1 MTMAETTILKA
12 NGSKGAKVEL
22 SDELFAA
29 PIKEGLVHQAV
40 VHQMAS
46 RRVGTADTLTRGEV
60 SGGGA
65 KPWRQKGTGRARQ
78 GSRRSPQ
85 WKGGGVV
92 FGPHPRGYD
101 QKMNAKMRRAALR
114 SVLSAKADEDALR
127 VVEGFDLEKI
137 GTRAF
142 AERLAGWDAGGK
154 VLVVLA
160 ARDAVVE
167 RSCRNLRAVR
177 VILADSLNVVDLLEA
192 DTVVFTRDA
201 LERAQEVYA

>member
-1 MTMAETTILKA
+1 MAETTILKP

-22 SDELFAA
+22 SDALFAA
-29 PIKEGLVHQAV
+29 PVNEGLVHQAV
-40 VHQMAS
+40 VRQMAG
-46 RRVGTADTLTRGEV
+46 RRAGTADTRTRAEV
-60 SGGGA
+60 AGGGK

-78 GSRRSPQ
+78 GSRRAPQ

-114 SVLSAKADEDALR
+114 SVLSAKAGEGAVR
-127 VVEGFDLEKI
+127 VVEGFGLDKI
-137 GTRAF
+137 GTKAF
-142 AERLAGWDAGGK
+142 AERLEAWEAGGK

-160 ARDAVVE
+160 ARDEVVE

-192 DTVVFTRDA
+192 DTVVFTREA
-201 LERAQEVYA
+201 LDRAQEVYA

>member
-1 MTMAETTILKA
+1 MAETTILKA

-22 SDELFAA
+22 SDALFAA
-29 PIKEGLVHQAV
+29 PVNEGLVHQAV
-40 VHQMAS
+40 VRQMAS
-46 RRVGTADTLTRGEV
+46 RRVGTADTMTRGEI

-78 GSRRSPQ
+78 GSRRAPQ
-85 WKGGGVV
+85 WRGGGVV

-114 SVLSAKADEDALR
+114 SVLSAKAGEEALR

-137 GTRAF
+137 GTKAL
-142 AERLAGWDAGGK
+142 AERLAGWDAEGK

-160 ARDAVVE
+160 ARDEVVE
-167 RSCRNLRAVR
+167 RSCRNLRSVR

-201 LERAQEVYA
+201 LDRAQEVYA

>member
-1 MTMAETTILKA
+1 MAEMTILKA

-29 PIKEGLVHQAV
+29 PINEGLVHQAV
-40 VHQMAS
+40 VRQMAN
-46 RRVGTADTLTRGEV
+46 RRLGTADTMTRGEI

-78 GSRRSPQ
+78 GSRRAPQ

-92 FGPHPRGYD
+92 FGPHPRGYE

-114 SVLSAKADEDALR
+114 SVLSAKAGEDALR

-142 AERLAGWDAGGK
+142 AERLAAWDAGGK

-160 ARDAVVE
+160 ARDEVVE
-167 RSCRNLRAVR
+167 RSCRNLQSVR
-177 VILADSLNVVDLLEA
+177 VILADSLNVIDLLQA

-201 LERAQEVYA
+201 LDRAQEVYA

>member
-1 MTMAETTILKA
+1 MAETTTLKA
-12 NGSKGAKVEL
+12 NGAKGSKVEL
-22 SDELFAA
+22 SDALFAA
-29 PIKEGLVHQAV
+29 PINEGLVHQAV
-40 VHQMAS
+40 VRQMAN
-46 RRVGTADTLTRGEV
+46 RRLGTADTMTRGEV

-92 FGPHPRGYD
+92 FGPHPRGYE

-114 SVLSAKADEDALR
+114 AVLSAKAGEEALR
-127 VVEGFDLEKI
+127 VVEGFDLEKV
-137 GTRAF
+137 GTKAF
-142 AERLAGWDAGGK
+142 AARLAGWDAAGK
-154 VLVVLA
+154 VLIVLA
-160 ARDAVVE
+160 ARDEVVE
-167 RSCRNLRAVR
+167 LSCRNLRAVR

-192 DTVVFTRDA
+192 DTVIFTRQA

>member
-1 MTMAETTILKA
+1 MAEMTILKA
-12 NGSKGAKVEL
+12 NGSKGAKLEL
-22 SDELFAA
+22 SDSLFSA
-29 PIKEGLVHQAV
+29 PVNEGLVHQAV
-40 VHQMAS
+40 VRQMAN
-46 RRVGTADTLTRGEV
+46 RRLGTADTMTRGEV
-60 SGGGA
+60 RGGGR

-101 QKMNAKMRRAALR
+101 QKMNAKERRAALR
-114 SVLSAKADEDALR
+114 SVLTAKAAEEALR
-127 VVEGFDLEKI
+127 VVEGFDLEQI

-142 AERLAGWDAGGK
+142 AERLAGWNAEGK
-154 VLVVLA
+154 VLVVLP
-160 ARDAVVE
+160 ARDEVVE

-192 DTVVFTRDA
+192 DTVVFTREA
-201 LERAQEVYA
+201 IERAQEVYA